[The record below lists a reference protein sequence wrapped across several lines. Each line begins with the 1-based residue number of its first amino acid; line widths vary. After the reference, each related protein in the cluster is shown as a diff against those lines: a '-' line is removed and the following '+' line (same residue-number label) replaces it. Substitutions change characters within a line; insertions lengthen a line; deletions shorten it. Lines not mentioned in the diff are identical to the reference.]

1 MVVGFTLLKA
11 TPNLDSSDRGP
22 SAIDDQGSS
31 RNVARSPGSQ
41 ECGGSY
47 YLPGL
52 AEALLSDPAHRVLV
66 PCLIFHDLPDQ
77 GRGEVSGSE
86 GIHLDIVGSELQ
98 RENLG
103 ELQYRSLARR
113 VSRVPN
119 RWPER
124 SR

>member
-1 MVVGFTLLKA
+1 MGFTLLKA

-41 ECGGSY
+41 EYGGSY

-66 PCLIFHDLPDQ
+66 PCLIFHDCLT
-77 GRGEVSGSE
+77 RGV
-86 GIHLDIVGSELQ
+86 VK
-98 RENLG
+98 
-103 ELQYRSLARR
+103 
-113 VSRVPN
+113 
-119 RWPER
+119 
-124 SR
+124 